1 MNIIISNTKQEL
13 GQKAARLGSQFINE
27 AIERNGSANIVVA
40 TGASQLEMLKEL
52 VNAQIDWSR
61 VTGFHLDEY
70 IDLPEDHPASFR
82 KYLRERFVEKV
93 NPGRFYY
100 IDGEQDAG
108 AECRRLGAI
117 IADHPVDVAFVGI
130 GENGH
135 LAFNDPPGDFNTRE
149 PFICVEL
156 DEACRRQQLNEGW
169 FNSLSEVPRQAISMS
184 INQILSARHI
194 ICTVPDERKS
204 EAVSNSLNGQ
214 VTPQV
219 PASILQ
225 NHPSTYFF
233 LDRESASGLSFNR
246 AK

>member
-1 MNIIISNTKQEL
+1 MNIVISNTKHEL

-27 AIERNGSANIVVA
+27 VIDRHGNANIVVA
-40 TGASQLEMLKEL
+40 TGASQLEMLSEL
-52 VNAQIDWSR
+52 VKAQIDWSS

-70 IDLPEDHPASFR
+70 IDLPADHPASFR

-93 NPGRFYY
+93 KPGRFYY
-100 IDGEQDAG
+100 IDGEQDTG

-117 IADHPVDVAFVGI
+117 ISDHPIDVAFVGI

-135 LAFNDPPGDFNTRE
+135 LAFNDPPGDFSTRE
-149 PFICVEL
+149 PFICVDL

-184 INQILSARHI
+184 INQIMSARHI
-194 ICTVPDERKS
+194 ICTVPDERKT
-204 EAVSNSLNGQ
+204 EAVSNTHNGQ

-233 LDRESASGLSFNR
+233 SGPGVGNR
-246 AK
+246 ALA